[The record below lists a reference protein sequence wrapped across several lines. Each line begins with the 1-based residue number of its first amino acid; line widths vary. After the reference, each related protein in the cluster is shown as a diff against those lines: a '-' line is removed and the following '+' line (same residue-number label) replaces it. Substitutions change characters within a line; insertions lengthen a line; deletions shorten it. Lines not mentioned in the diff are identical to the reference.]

1 MNKDRTFHSIPDP
14 LAPESEKK
22 SDAYGLKM
30 AVAIQ
35 QEWFINGKLDK
46 HSLFMQRHNW
56 IREMRL
62 YNRGEQDIEKYKNIL
77 ASNKQQLQLMSMQWT
92 PINIAEKFT
101 NVARSGISDEQY
113 RLDVRSADKF
123 SLIEKHKKRKEHIK
137 NMHSKEMLERVL
149 EMQGIDLRPQGF
161 VPEDMEEMELYN
173 EIKDRPKHEIA
184 EEIAINYVKEVN
196 GWDQIKEDTDKDL
209 VESDIQVARIW
220 TDPHDG
226 IKMEY
231 VDPESYGHSYVER
244 KDFSDAYYHFVIDTV
259 TINQIKNE
267 SGFSEKDLREI
278 AKSYASENDYN
289 RDLNF
294 DRCELNQI
302 LQFKVYV
309 MRFCYKTDKK
319 AIYKKYLD
327 KKNRTKKVAE
337 RDETYQP
344 PEGAENAKLE
354 RGMDTWYEG
363 SYIVGSQKYIYNYK
377 ECENLLVDELDRA
390 MPPFVVQSS
399 NIYRNKL
406 KSFLSNIIPMCD
418 DLQLITYK
426 IKHLVNKLRPDMQ
439 VVNLDAL
446 AEINLDVRGESKQA
460 NWRTALDIMNVE
472 GIIFERTIDAG
483 EEGTERKQA
492 ARPGGQQ
499 QGSALIN
506 LLNVWATQYNWIRE
520 TTGINPAMDGSIA
533 ADSLVGTNQIMQLAG
548 NKATRHLVKAATLF
562 DKRICE
568 TISSRIKQIFTH
580 KEGKKLQDM
589 YQRAVGKFNLDALE
603 SMSNRSMY
611 DFAMSVEF
619 VPSKQEMDELRQ
631 DLNIAMQEGFID
643 ISEKARIMDAA
654 KSNIKKAYQYMG
666 YVRRRKIKERMKET
680 EFNNRVQAQNNAAAA
695 QAKAQAELETYKGK
709 KQIDLIYESNSSAIE
724 LKKISQELQIKEP
737 HEKERF
743 KEDVYLEQV
752 KTLATI
758 NLAKFKED
766 AKDERQDEANT
777 QQSQM
782 IHQRKADTG
791 PINFKKSFDVNS
803 LFR

>member
-14 LAPESEKK
+14 LASESEKK

-30 AVAIQ
+30 AVSIQ
-35 QEWFINGKLDK
+35 QEWFINGKLDDS
-46 HSLFMQRHNW
+46 SLFMQRHNW

-62 YNRGEQDIEKYKNIL
+62 YNRAEQDIEQYKNIL
-77 ASNKQQLQLMSMQWT
+77 ASNKQQLQLMAMQWN

-123 SLIEKHKKRKEHIK
+123 SLIEKQNKRKEHIK

-149 EMQGIDLRPQGF
+149 EKQGIDLRPQGF

-184 EEIAINYVKEVN
+184 EEILINHVKEVN

-209 VESDIQVARIW
+209 VESDLQVARIW
-220 TDPHDG
+220 TDPYDG

-231 VDPESYGHSYVER
+231 VDIESYGHSYVER

-267 SGFSEKDLREI
+267 SNYDDKTLREI
-278 AKSYASENDYN
+278 AKSYKAENNYAK
-289 RDLNF
+289 DLDF
-294 DRCELNQI
+294 DRCDLDKI
-302 LQFKVYV
+302 LEFKVYV
-309 MRFCYKTDKK
+309 MRFCYKSDKK

-337 RDETYQP
+337 RDENYQP

-363 SYIVGSQKYIYNYK
+363 SYIVGSNKYIYNYQ

-390 MPPFVVQSS
+390 MPPFIAQSS

-406 KSFLSNIIPMCD
+406 RSFLSNIIPMCD

-446 AEINLDVRGESKQA
+446 AEINLDVRGETKQA

-472 GIIFERTIDAG
+472 GILFEKTVDAG
-483 EEGTERKQA
+483 EEGIERKQA

-499 QGSALIN
+499 QGSALQNI
-506 LLNVWATQYNWIRE
+506 LNVWATQYNWIRE

-533 ADSLVGTNQIMQLAG
+533 ADSLVGTNEIMQLAG
-548 NKATRHLVKAATLF
+548 NKSTRHLVKAATLF

-568 TISSRIKQIFTH
+568 TISSRVKQIYTH
-580 KEGKKLQDM
+580 KEASRLQKM
-589 YQRAVGKFNLDALE
+589 YERAVGKYNLDALE
-603 SMSNRSMY
+603 SMANRNIH

-619 VPSKQEMDELRQ
+619 VPSRQEMDQLRE
-631 DLNIAMQEGFID
+631 DLNIAMKEGFID

-680 EFNNRVQAQNNAAAA
+680 EFNNKVQAQNNIAAA
-695 QAKAQAELETYKGK
+695 QAKAQAEIESYKNK
-709 KQIDLIYESNSSAIE
+709 KQIDLIYESNSSVIKLKE
-724 LKKISQELQIKEP
+724 LAEELNIKEP
-737 HEKERF
+737 IEQQRF
-743 KEDVYLEQV
+743 KEDVYLEQI
-752 KTLATI
+752 KTMATI
-758 NLAKFKED
+758 NLTKYKED

-777 QQSQM
+777 QQSQL
-782 IHQRKADTG
+782 IHQRQADTG
-791 PINFKKSFDVNS
+791 PLNFKKSFDVNS